1 MDQEARLMTKVLH
14 IHTLPVISGSGLNTF
29 LTMEGLKKRGYETAL
44 ACAPGGKL
52 NSLVSGRGMR
62 VIPFKNLVQ
71 PLHPL
76 KDSLVVLDLARFL
89 KTHPYHIVHTHNS
102 KAGFVGRLAAK
113 LARVP
118 AVVHTVHG
126 FSFHDQ
132 EPPWRQGLFRSM
144 ERLAAQWCD
153 QLIFISQPLM
163 AWALREGIG
172 KKEKMTRIY
181 SGIELDGFQPVSE
194 EKKMDLRRKWG
205 LGEQDAVVGIVS
217 KLWDGKGHIQLLDA
231 FRQIHRTKKE
241 AKLVIVGEGYRL
253 KDLRRL
259 VDTHGLDGSVL
270 FAGFQADVAP
280 LVATFDAAVLPSL
293 FEGMGRV
300 LLEAMAMGKPVVA
313 SRVGGIPD
321 LVEHGVNGYLV
332 RPGSVEDLKEA
343 LLKILNNPSLARKM
357 GLAGR
362 QRIKSEFDAL
372 AMVDAIERVYRHL
385 LSRKGVAVGP

>member
-1 MDQEARLMTKVLH
+1 MDQEARVMTKVLH

-52 NSLVSGRGMR
+52 NSLVSSRGMR

-181 SGIELDGFQPVSE
+181 SGIELDRFQPVSE

-217 KLWDGKGHIQLLDA
+217 KLWDGKGHVQLLDA
-231 FRQIHRTKKE
+231 FQQIHRTKKE

-253 KDLRRL
+253 RDLRRR
-259 VDTHGLDGSVL
+259 VDTLGLDGSVL

-321 LVEHGVNGYLV
+321 LVEHGVNGFLV
-332 RPGSVEDLKEA
+332 SPGSVEDLKEA

-357 GLAGR
+357 GQAGR
-362 QRIKSEFDAL
+362 ERIKSEFDAL

>member
-1 MDQEARLMTKVLH
+1 MDKEARVMTKVLH

-52 NSLVSGRGMR
+52 NSLVSSRGMR

-132 EPPWRQGLFRSM
+132 EPPWRQRLFRSM

-181 SGIELDGFQPVSE
+181 SGIELDRFQPVSE

-217 KLWDGKGHIQLLDA
+217 KLWDGKGHVQLLDA
-231 FRQIHRTKKE
+231 FQQIRRTKKE

-253 KDLRRL
+253 RDLRRR
-259 VDTHGLDGSVL
+259 VDTLGLDGSVL

-332 RPGSVEDLKEA
+332 RPGSVEDLKES

-357 GLAGR
+357 GQAGR